1 MKVLRKRDL
10 RKVGKRGE
18 VVEVSD
24 GYGANYIIPRGYGVL
39 FTKQAQLDFAKEQ
52 AEEKKIHD
60 KKVEQAKEIAEKRKT
75 ITLEFSAPAGRNG
88 DRIGTVSFKKAS
100 EARKKQYGINLSK
113 DRLIDK
119 DVLVNGFGLTT
130 LKVDLFD
137 GVIAQL
143 RIHVSLKESK

>member
-24 GYGANYIIPRGYGVL
+24 GYGANYIIPMGYGVL

-60 KKVEQAKEIAEKRKT
+60 EKVEQAKEIAEKRKT
-75 ITLEFSAPAGRNG
+75 ITLEFSAPA
-88 DRIGTVSFKKAS
+88 VQF
-100 EARKKQYGINLSK
+100 LSK
-113 DRLIDK
+113 RQVK
-119 DVLVNGFGLTT
+119 PGKNNMESTSTKTGLLT
-130 LKVDLFD
+130 KM
-137 GVIAQL
+137 
-143 RIHVSLKESK
+143 SLSMALD